1 MPEYRPQGRGH
12 RCLTQLRAGPAT
24 LYEMRAA
31 SCTTRRQGLRLWH
44 MLDATIRHG
53 FVAFGADAYR
63 LTSIGAETLATL
75 DSGQPVEVEDAPRTS
90 VRVFGLKEAA

>member
-44 MLDATIRHG
+44 MLDAAIRHG
-53 FVAFGADAYR
+53 FVAFAAERYR
-63 LTSIGAETLATL
+63 LTSVGLDALNCLDAGETVHV
-75 DSGQPVEVEDAPRTS
+75 DEAPRTS
-90 VRVFGLKEAA
+90 VRVFARAA